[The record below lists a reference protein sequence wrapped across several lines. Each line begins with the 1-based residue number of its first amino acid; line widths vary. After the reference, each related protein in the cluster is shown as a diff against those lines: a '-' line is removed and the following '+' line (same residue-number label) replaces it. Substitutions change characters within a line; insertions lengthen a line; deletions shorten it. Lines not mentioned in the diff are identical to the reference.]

1 MKNQFKIIA
10 LSVFVA
16 FFGCSSSDDTPS
28 GNGGGDDLVIEATY
42 KVTFEPI
49 FTEELHPIDYPA
61 NAGFSKVFLLVHSN
75 TSSVFTLGDTASAGL
90 KLYAEEGNS
99 SILVTEHTQTEDN
112 VNPTTIVL
120 GTSDVGPTEPVVFTI
135 TITPSKLLIS
145 FVTKISPSPDW
156 FLGVDSFSLENSDN
170 TLVESVSIGLF
181 ALDAGTDA
189 GETYTSANSPELS
202 VISIRTGL
210 PLWTNPNETGKGLG
224 VLKIERINT
233 N

>member
-1 MKNQFKIIA
+1 MKSYYKIIA
-10 LSVFVA
+10 LSAVVL
-16 FFGCSSSDDTPS
+16 FFSCSSSDDTYS
-28 GNGGGDDLVIEATY
+28 GSGGGGIIANASY
-42 KVTFEPI
+42 RVTFVPNFNEVI
-49 FTEELHPIDYPA
+49 FPTDYPI
-61 NAGFSKVFLLVHSN
+61 NAGFSKGFLVVHSN
-75 TSSVFTLGDTASAGL
+75 TTSIFTLGTTASAGL
-90 KLYAEEGNS
+90 KLYAEDGDS
-99 SILVTEHTQTEDN
+99 STLVTEHTQTEDN

-120 GTSDVGPTEPVVFTI
+120 GNSNVGPTEPVVFTI
-135 TITPSKLLIS
+135 TIIPSKLLIS
-145 FVTKISPSPDW
+145 FVTKILPSPDW
-156 FLGVDSFSLENSDN
+156 FLGVDSFSLDNSDN

-210 PLWTNPNETGKGLG
+210 PLSTNPNETGKGLG